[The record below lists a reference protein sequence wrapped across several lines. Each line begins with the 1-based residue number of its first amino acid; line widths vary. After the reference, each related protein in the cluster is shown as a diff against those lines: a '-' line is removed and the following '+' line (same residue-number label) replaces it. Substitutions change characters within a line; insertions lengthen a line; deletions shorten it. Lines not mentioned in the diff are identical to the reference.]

1 MLTLVR
7 EKFPNTS
14 LTDKDIYNRRYE
26 IEKVEREGY
35 YDIASLVQRIRKWC
49 VDEEG
54 GDYEL
59 FWLDNDKTVLGGAL
73 WVFLWQLQMWKHHY
87 ECTSLYATY
96 DPTPERLLA
105 CDLVNI
111 EKGYVQHMNSWEA
124 VLQRVKV
131 EYLGLNA
138 NTQSPEIYTR

>member
-59 FWLDNDKTVLGGAL
+59 FWLDNDKTGPWRRPLGIPMAVADVEAPL
-73 WVFLWQLQMWKHHY
+73 RM
-87 ECTSLYATY
+87 
-96 DPTPERLLA
+96 RLSRRYIWS
-105 CDLVNI
+105 N
-111 EKGYVQHMNSWEA
+111 
-124 VLQRVKV
+124 
-131 EYLGLNA
+131 
-138 NTQSPEIYTR
+138 P